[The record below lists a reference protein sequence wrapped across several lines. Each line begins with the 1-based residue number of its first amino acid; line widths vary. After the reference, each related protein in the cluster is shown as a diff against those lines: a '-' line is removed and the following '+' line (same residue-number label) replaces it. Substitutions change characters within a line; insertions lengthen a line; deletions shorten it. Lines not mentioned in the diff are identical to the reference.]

1 MAIKERKQITGTTE
15 QINAYEG
22 HEGQIVWDKD
32 KKTFVGMSGTAG
44 KNYPLAQQ
52 AYVDTQFLPLSGGIL
67 TGNIIFN
74 TGAILSGM
82 SQDGT
87 LRELLLGSDAL
98 EDSSNNSGAYI
109 ALRNHGGSL
118 DDLRGSFAIHTR
130 LADTTIPYFLEGKT
144 NGDLRWSGQ
153 TIDSYVDIKYQA
165 HPSGGG
171 LLCYRCRSGL
181 QFMFGGI
188 VVGENR
194 TEHLV
199 FPYPFINTG
208 YAIACHGVSPWPD
221 IVCSTDSKT
230 TTSVLIKKGSIDKS
244 QNFITT
250 VQIIIFGNWK

>member
-15 QINAYEG
+15 QINAYAG

-32 KKTFVGMSGTAG
+32 KKTFVGMSGIAG
-44 KNYPLAQQ
+44 TNYPLAQQ
-52 AYVDTQFLPLSGGIL
+52 AYVDTQFLPLTGGEL
-67 TGNIIFN
+67 TGNIVFD

-82 SQDGT
+82 SPDGSF
-87 LRELLLGSDAL
+87 RELLLGSDAI
-98 EDSSNNSGAYI
+98 EDPSNNSGAYI
-109 ALRNHGGSL
+109 ALRNQGCSI

-130 LADTTIPYFLEGKT
+130 LAGATVPYFLEGKT
-144 NGDLRWSGQ
+144 NGDLRWNRQ
-153 TIDSYVDIKYQA
+153 TIDSYVDIKYQE

-171 LLCYRCRSGL
+171 LICYRCRSGL

-188 VVGENR
+188 AVGENA

-208 YAIACHGVSPWPD
+208 YAIACHGTSPYPD
-221 IVCSTDSKT
+221 ILCSTDIKT
-230 TTSVLIKKGSIDKS
+230 TTGVLIKKGNIEKS
-244 QNFITT
+244 QNFRTD